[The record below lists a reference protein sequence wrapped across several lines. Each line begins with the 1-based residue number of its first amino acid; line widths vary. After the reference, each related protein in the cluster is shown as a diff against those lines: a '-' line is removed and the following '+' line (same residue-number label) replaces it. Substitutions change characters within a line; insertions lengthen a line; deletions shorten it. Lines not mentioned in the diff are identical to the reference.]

1 MSITKLTGMLLY
13 VAVQAPVPCYD
24 KEKGTEYKASIV
36 VDEDT
41 ADAFS
46 DAYPKQAAKKV
57 KRAEFEEKFKVAP
70 PEGDEKNLYV
80 ITLKKKS
87 HYTKDGKFV
96 EIPEAYRP
104 RVFEQEGNIRTE
116 ITMSKLVGNGSM
128 GAISFSDNVNEHG
141 TTATLKNVLVTDL
154 IEYVRAE
161 GDTGPAGSEFDDAPA
176 APAKQ
181 DKPAKAAPAKAA
193 PAKARVKPA
202 DAPADSGGPF

>member
-13 VAVQAPVPCYD
+13 VAVQAPVPCFD
-24 KEKGTEYKASIV
+24 KDKGTEYKASIV

-57 KRAEFEEKFKVAP
+57 KRTEFEERYKVAP

-87 HYTKDGKFV
+87 HYTKDGKLV

-128 GAISFSDNVNEHG
+128 GAISFSDNVNEYG

-161 GDTGPAGSEFDDAPA
+161 GDTGPAGSEFDDVPPT
-176 APAKQ
+176 PAKE
-181 DKPAKAAPAKAA
+181 AKAAKAA
-193 PAKARVKPA
+193 TKARSKPA
-202 DAPADSGGPF
+202 DAPADSDGPF